1 MLHDCSL
8 VHILHEALLLWFAC
22 PVLLFIV
29 LDIPILLFLLLLSLL
44 VLLPQVLLRVLGVAA
59 TLVPQ
64 LIQREVPLKN
74 ANKSIFFSFFNN
86 KTFFLILYYNS
97 FLKNGEP
104 EVPCEAAN
112 LKIIVRQSSF
122 LCVQLYTYFNPF
134 MTMCWF
140 SNI

>member
-29 LDIPILLFLLLLSLL
+29 LDIPVLLFLLLLSLL

-74 ANKSIFFSFFNN
+74 AN
-86 KTFFLILYYNS
+86 NS
-97 FLKNGEP
+97 
-104 EVPCEAAN
+104 VAAWN
-112 LKIIVRQSSF
+112 AGIKKRE
-122 LCVQLYTYFNPF
+122 NPGD
-134 MTMCWF
+134 
-140 SNI
+140 